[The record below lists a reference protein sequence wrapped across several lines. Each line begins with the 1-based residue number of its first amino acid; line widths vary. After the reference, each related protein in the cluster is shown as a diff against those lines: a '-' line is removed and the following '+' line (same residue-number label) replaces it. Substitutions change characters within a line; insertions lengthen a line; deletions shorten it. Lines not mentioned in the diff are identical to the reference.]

1 MRIEAGVTQE
11 MGISFQQALG
21 VHPQAVKLRLERT
34 ELLTANLANV
44 DTPNFKAKD
53 IDFAREMQRANNAA
67 VDVQYR
73 VPMQPSE
80 DGNTVELNRAIGYG
94 VSLLP
99 AIPAAVL
106 TIRSHKNLDN
116 LVENHNGKSIDLT
129 LSFGT
134 TNNGVGLVLKF

>member
-1 MRIEAGVTQE
+1 

-53 IDFAREMQRANNAA
+53 IDFAAEMQRANRTNVLPEA
-67 VDVQYR
+67 DVKYR

-80 DGNTVELNRAIGYG
+80 DGNTVELNTEQARFSQNSMDYQSSLTFLNLQLSGIKEAI
-94 VSLLP
+94 
-99 AIPAAVL
+99 
-106 TIRSHKNLDN
+106 
-116 LVENHNGKSIDLT
+116 EGK
-129 LSFGT
+129 
-134 TNNGVGLVLKF
+134 

>member
-1 MRIEAGVTQE
+1 

-53 IDFAREMQRANNAA
+53 IDFASEMQRANRTG
-67 VDVQYR
+67 VMPEVEEKYR

-80 DGNTVELNRAIGYG
+80 DGNTVELNSEQARFSQNSMDYQSSLTFLNLQISGIREAI
-94 VSLLP
+94 
-99 AIPAAVL
+99 
-106 TIRSHKNLDN
+106 
-116 LVENHNGKSIDLT
+116 EGK
-129 LSFGT
+129 
-134 TNNGVGLVLKF
+134 

>member
-1 MRIEAGVTQE
+1 

-53 IDFAREMQRANNAA
+53 IDFAAEMQRASRSN
-67 VDVQYR
+67 VMPEVEVKYR

-80 DGNTVELNRAIGYG
+80 DGNTVELNTEQARFSQNSMDYQSSLTFLNLQLSGVKEAI
-94 VSLLP
+94 
-99 AIPAAVL
+99 
-106 TIRSHKNLDN
+106 
-116 LVENHNGKSIDLT
+116 EGK
-129 LSFGT
+129 
-134 TNNGVGLVLKF
+134 